1 MKNQKFLIL
10 GVAAA
15 VIIGGG
21 LITNNVKSNNREK
34 AAQVMAMKK
43 ADADAA
49 MKKTEADAAMKKTE
63 GMAPAMLKGSYSA
76 YSVAKL
82 ANAEKGKVVL
92 DFTASWC
99 PTCQEA
105 AKNFKATTTPDG
117 LTLLTV
123 DYDKSTALKQKYGV
137 TYQHTFVQVD
147 KNGKLLK
154 KWSGSSTYEEVL
166 AQAV

>member
-1 MKNQKFLIL
+1 
-10 GVAAA
+10 
-15 VIIGGG
+15 
-21 LITNNVKSNNREK
+21 
-34 AAQVMAMKK
+34 MAMKK
-43 ADADAA
+43 VEADAA

-82 ANAEKGKVVL
+82 ANADHSKVVL

-105 AKNFKATTTPDG
+105 AKNFKATATPDG

-154 KWSGSSTYEEVL
+154 KWSGSSTYDEVVK
-166 AQAV
+166 QTV